1 MSDRKSSRSSIFIK
15 RPFVSVI
22 GTMQKRILSELA
34 KGERSANGFIDRILF
49 VLLRHETSTR
59 WSMKQPTFDVAAEWQ
74 RILSRLMELQCTV
87 DENNDILPIS
97 IPFTEDA
104 MVRLF
109 KWQHELSD
117 ICDREPNETIVGIY
131 CKLQIYA
138 IRFCLI
144 IQMARWAC
152 NDAGKDMIDLISVE
166 RAISLAEYFK
176 ESAVKVQT
184 ILKELSL
191 TAQQLAIVSALPQ
204 EFETGEG
211 IAIAKVNDMAERT
224 FMEFLKNNLGKLFQ
238 KSSHG
243 KYLKL

>member
-1 MSDRKSSRSSIFIK
+1 
-15 RPFVSVI
+15 
-22 GTMQKRILSELA
+22 
-34 KGERSANGFIDRILF
+34 
-49 VLLRHETSTR
+49 
-59 WSMKQPTFDVAAEWQ
+59 
-74 RILSRLMELQCTV
+74 
-87 DENNDILPIS
+87 
-97 IPFTEDA
+97 
-104 MVRLF
+104 
-109 KWQHELSD
+109 
-117 ICDREPNETIVGIY
+117 
-131 CKLQIYA
+131 
-138 IRFCLI
+138 
-144 IQMARWAC
+144 MARWAC

-211 IAIAKVNDMAERT
+211 IAIANANDMAERT